1 MIPEISIV
9 VPVYNVEKYLEQC
22 LDSIL
27 AQTFENFEVI
37 LVNDGS
43 TDSSEEICDR
53 YIKLDP
59 RFKLYNKINGG
70 LSDARNIGVEKSR
83 GRYLIF
89 IDSDDY
95 ITENYCK
102 VLKDCIEQS
111 DVDIVVC
118 RMVREIPRIENLNH
132 YSKNIY
138 SREESLIQMFRG
150 NLYRFSAAGKMYK
163 TDFVKKYKFPKGMI
177 HEDMATTYK
186 YFLEA
191 KNVAYIDYVGYVYFY
206 RENSILTKKYNA
218 KRLDAFIHWKEI
230 LELTKDES
238 ENLLK
243 EIYKRYLYWIVDNI
257 FYILSTDEKKDKK
270 LEYLLFIKKHLKNR
284 KKIFS
289 TNKQNLKH
297 ITILFLFLVDPRL
310 LFFKGER

>member
-43 TDSSEEICDR
+43 TDSSGEICDR
-53 YIKLDP
+53 YTELDK
-59 RFKLYNKINGG
+59 RVKVYHKKNEGV
-70 LSDARNIGVEKSR
+70 SSARNMGVEKSK
-83 GRYLIF
+83 GKYLIF

-95 ITENYCK
+95 ITANYCK
-102 VLKDCIEQS
+102 VLKDFIEEL
-111 DVDIVVC
+111 DVDIAVC
-118 RMVREIPRIENLNH
+118 RMAREIPRIENLSN
-132 YSKNIY
+132 YSKTIFP
-138 SREESLIQMFRG
+138 REKSLIQMFRG
-150 NLYRFSAAGKMYK
+150 KLYRFSLSGKMYK
-163 TDFVKKYKFPKGMI
+163 TDFVKRYKFPKGMI

-191 KNVAYIDYVGYVYFY
+191 KNIAYIDYVGYVYFY

-243 EIYKRYLYWIVDNI
+243 EIYKRYLHWIVDNI
-257 FYILSTDEKKDKK
+257 FYILSSDEKKDKK

-289 TNKQNLKH
+289 TNKQNLKY
-297 ITILFLFLVDPRL
+297 ITILFLLLFNPRL